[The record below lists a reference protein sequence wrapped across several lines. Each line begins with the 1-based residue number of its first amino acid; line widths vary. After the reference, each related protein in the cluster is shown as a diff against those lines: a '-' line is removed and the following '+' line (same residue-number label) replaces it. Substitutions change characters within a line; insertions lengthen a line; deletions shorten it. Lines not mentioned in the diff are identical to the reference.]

1 MNKTILLACLA
12 AQIGVHATAAAP
24 NEGSADLILSNGKI
38 STVDDKYP
46 DSSAVAIKSGRFVA
60 VGSDADVAP
69 FKGSRTRT
77 IDLKGRRVIP
87 GLHDS
92 HSHVIRGGLNYNL
105 ELRWENV
112 KSLKEGLRLISEQ
125 AKRTPKGQWVR
136 VVGGWCQHQFA
147 EHRLPTLEEL
157 NAAAPDTP
165 VFVLHL
171 YDRAFLNRAGLKAVG
186 YTNDTPQPAG
196 GEIQRDKNGN
206 PTGLLVARP
215 NATILYST
223 LAKGPKL
230 SADQQINSTRQFMRE
245 LNRLGVTSIIDA
257 GGGFQRYPDDYG
269 VIERLHKEGKLTLRI
284 AYNLFPQTPKKELED
299 FTAWADT
306 LKPGQGDDWYRLN
319 GAGEMLVYSAA
330 DFEDFREP
338 RPELAPVMEE
348 ELKKAVSFLVTRRWP
363 FRLHATYGE
372 SITRFLNV
380 FEAVDKETPFN
391 GLRWFL
397 DHAETISEK
406 DIARVKELGGAV
418 AVQHRMAYQGEY
430 FVDRYGKKAASK
442 APPIRKLLEAGV
454 PVAAGTDAT
463 RVAGYNPW
471 ISLSWLVTGKTL
483 GGTVLYQ
490 GDDRMSRAE
499 ALRLWTAAAPW
510 FSSEEGRKGSIAP
523 GRLADLA
530 VLSDDYFSV
539 EEDKIKDLRS
549 VLTIVGGKPVYGEGD
564 LAELAPAGEPVKPD
578 WSPVVLE
585 RQPAAKKASQ

>member
-1 MNKTILLACLA
+1 MNNIILLACVASIMGVNARA
-12 AQIGVHATAAAP
+12 ATPKDGP
-24 NEGSADLILSNGKI
+24 ADLILTNGKF
-38 STVDDKYP
+38 STVDDKNP
-46 DSSAVAIKSGRFVA
+46 DAAAVAIKDGRFIA
-60 VGSDADVAP
+60 VGSEADVAP
-69 FKGSRTRT
+69 FKGTKT
-77 IDLKGRRVIP
+77 KAIDLKGRRVIP
-87 GLHDS
+87 GLNDS
-92 HSHVIRGGLNYNL
+92 HIHVIRGGLNYNL
-105 ELRWENV
+105 ELRWEDV
-112 KSLKEGLRLISEQ
+112 KSLKEGLRLIAKQ

-157 NAAAPDTP
+157 NEAAPDTP

-186 YTNDTPQPAG
+186 YDRNTPQPAD
-196 GEIQRDKNGN
+196 GEIQRDKDGN

-230 SADQQINSTRQFMRE
+230 SPDLQVNSTRRFMRE

-269 VIERLHKEGKLTLRI
+269 IIERLRKDGKLTLRI

-299 FTAWADT
+299 FRTWTDT

-319 GAGEMLVYSAA
+319 GAGEMLVYTAA
-330 DFEDFREP
+330 DFEDFLEP
-338 RPELAPVMEE
+338 RPELAPVMED
-348 ELKKAVSFLVTRRWP
+348 ELKKVVSFLVTRRWP

-397 DHAETISEK
+397 DHAETISDK
-406 DIARVKELGGAV
+406 DIARVKKLGGGV

-430 FVDRYGKKAASK
+430 FVDRYGKRAASK

-483 GGTVLYQ
+483 GGLPLYE
-490 GDDRMSRAE
+490 GNDRMSRSE

-510 FSSEEGRKGSIAP
+510 FSSEEGRKGSIVP
-523 GRLADLA
+523 GQLADLA

-549 VLTIVGGKPVYGEGD
+549 VLTIVGGKAVYGEGD
-564 LAELAPAGEPVKPD
+564 FAKLAPAGEAAKPD
-578 WSPVVLE
+578 WSPVRLRE
-585 RQPAAKKASQ
+585 DLKKAKAR

>member
-1 MNKTILLACLA
+1 MIKTILLACIA
-12 AQIGVHATAAAP
+12 ANLEMNAMAATTKDA
-24 NEGSADLILSNGKI
+24 SADLILTNGKVTTI
-38 STVDDKYP
+38 DDKKP
-46 DSSAVAIKSGRFVA
+46 EAAAIAIKDGRFVA

-69 FKGSRTRT
+69 FKGPATKT

-87 GLHDS
+87 GLNDS
-92 HSHVIRGGLNYNL
+92 HIHVIRGGLNYNL
-105 ELRWENV
+105 ELRWEDV
-112 KSLKEGLRLISEQ
+112 TALKEGLRLISEQ

-136 VVGGWCQHQFA
+136 VVGGWCEHQFT

-186 YTNDTPQPAG
+186 YGKSTPQPPG
-196 GEIQRDKNGN
+196 GEIQRDKDGN

-215 NATILYST
+215 NAMILYST

-230 SADQQINSTRQFMRE
+230 SPDHQVNSTRQFMRE

-269 VIERLHKEGKLTLRI
+269 IVERLHKDGKLTLRI
-284 AYNLFPQTPKKELED
+284 AYNLFPQVPQKELKD
-299 FTAWADT
+299 FRTWADT

-319 GAGEMLVYSAA
+319 GAGEMLVYTAA
-330 DFEDFREP
+330 DFEDFQEP
-338 RPELAPVMEE
+338 RPELSPVMEE
-348 ELKKAVSFLVTRRWP
+348 ELKKTVSFLVERRWP

-380 FEAVDKETPFN
+380 FEAVDKDIPFN

-397 DHAETISEK
+397 DHAETISDE
-406 DIARVKELGGAV
+406 DIARVKKLGGGV

-430 FVDRYGKKAASK
+430 FADQYGRKAASK
-442 APPIRKLLEAGV
+442 APPLRKLLEAGV

-483 GGTVLYQ
+483 GGTPLYE
-490 GDDRMSRAE
+490 GSDRMSREE
-499 ALRLWTAAAPW
+499 ALRLWTAAASW
-510 FSSEEGRKGSIAP
+510 FSSEEGRKGSITP
-523 GRLADLA
+523 GQLADLA
-530 VLSDDYFSV
+530 VLSDDYFTV
-539 EEDKIKDLRS
+539 EEDKIKALRS
-549 VLTIVGGKPVYGEGD
+549 VLTIVGGKAVYGEGD
-564 LAELAPAGEPVKPD
+564 FAKLAPAGEAVKPD
-578 WSPVVLE
+578 WSPVRLRE
-585 RQPAAKKASQ
+585 ELKKAKAR